1 MHTSRRAR
9 VVQMTSQK
17 PCEHLN
23 EYICAMSTQYFSY
36 IIFIMNVQMKTV
48 KKWGGH
54 CFMVA
59 VV

>member
-23 EYICAMSTQYFSY
+23 EYICAMSTRYFSY

-48 KKWGGH
+48 NR
-54 CFMVA
+54 
-59 VV
+59 